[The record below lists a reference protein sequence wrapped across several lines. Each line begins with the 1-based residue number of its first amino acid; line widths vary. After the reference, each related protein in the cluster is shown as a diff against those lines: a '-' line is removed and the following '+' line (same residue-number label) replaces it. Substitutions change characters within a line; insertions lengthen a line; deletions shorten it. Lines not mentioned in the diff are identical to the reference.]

1 VRRPARGRKDTV
13 ARPDAGAQ
21 GLSMRTLV
29 RFWFPL
35 ATSWMLMTA
44 ETPVVTA
51 VAARM
56 ADPKLQLAA
65 FGVAFSLVL
74 MMESPIISM
83 LTAANALA
91 RDRRSYRLVRRF
103 MLGLSGI
110 LTLGMALFAATPL
123 YDLVVLRL
131 MGTPSD
137 VAAIVRPVLLVM
149 VPWPAAIAYRRFC
162 QGIMIGQGHTRQV
175 SYGTGLRLLT
185 TLTVSLIGLAWGRLG
200 GATVGACA
208 LGCAIVGEAVYAH
221 LASRHAVRAIQRAD
235 ALGEEGVHNLP
246 ALARFYVPLALTSMI
261 SLSTT
266 PLLNFGMM
274 RSLWP
279 LESLA
284 VWPVASGLLGMV
296 RSFGYSLQEVIVA
309 LLNDASAL
317 KTMRRFAVLLAAGC
331 LCLAAGIAFTPAGS
345 WWLYRVAGL
354 SPELV
359 GFATSALRWA
369 VLVPVL
375 AVVQSWLRGIIVA
388 GRATGAVAWATALNI
403 TVLIL
408 VLLGGVK
415 LGRLAGASLAGV
427 ALTASQGVES
437 LRLWL
442 SVRSIRSRVE
452 QTAATQC
459 VTKETA

>member
-1 VRRPARGRKDTV
+1 MVRLN
-13 ARPDAGAQ
+13 AGGQ
-21 GLSMRTLV
+21 GLDMRTLV

-35 ATSWMLMTA
+35 ATSWILMNA

-74 MMESPIISM
+74 MMESPIIPM

-110 LTLGMALFAATPL
+110 LTLGMVLFATTPL
-123 YDLVVLRL
+123 YDLLVLRL
-131 MGTPSD
+131 MGTPAY
-137 VAAIVRPVLLVM
+137 VAAVVRPVLLVM

-162 QGIMIGQGHTRQV
+162 QGIMIRQGYTRQV
-175 SYGTGLRLLT
+175 SYGTALRLLT
-185 TLTVSLIGLAWGRLG
+185 TLTVSLSGLAWGRLG
-200 GATVGACA
+200 GATLGACA

-221 LASRHAVRAIQRAD
+221 VASRHAVRAVERAD
-235 ALGEEGVHNLP
+235 APAEESVYSLL
-246 ALARFYVPLALTSMI
+246 ALARFYVPLALTSVI

-317 KTMRRFAVLLAAGC
+317 RTMRRFAVLLAAGC
-331 LCLAAGIAFTPAGS
+331 LCLGAGIAFTPAGL
-345 WWLYRVAGL
+345 WWLYHIAGL

-359 GFATSALRWA
+359 GFAISALHWS

-375 AVVQSWLRGIIVA
+375 AVAQSWLRGIIVA

-408 VLLGGVK
+408 VLLGGAK
-415 LGRLAGASLAGV
+415 LGRLAGASLAAL
-427 ALTASQGVES
+427 ALTVSQGVES
-437 LRLWL
+437 VRLWFF
-442 SVRSIRSRVE
+442 VRSMRMQVE
-452 QTAATQC
+452 RTTATQC
-459 VTKETA
+459 ATKEIA

>member
-1 VRRPARGRKDTV
+1 MAR
-13 ARPDAGAQ
+13 ADAGAQ
-21 GLSMRTLV
+21 GLGMRTLV

-35 ATSWMLMTA
+35 ATSWLLMTA

-56 ADPKLQLAA
+56 ADAKLQLAA

-83 LTAANALA
+83 LTAGNALA
-91 RDRRSYRLVRRF
+91 RDRRSYLLVRRF
-103 MLGLSGI
+103 MLGLSGF
-110 LTLGMALFAATPL
+110 LTLGMVLFAATPL

-131 MGTPSD
+131 MGIPPD
-137 VAAIVRPVLLVM
+137 VAAVVRPVLWVM

-162 QGIMIGQGHTRQV
+162 QGIMIRYGYTRQV
-175 SYGTGLRLLT
+175 SYGTALRLLT
-185 TLTVSLIGLAWGRLG
+185 TVTVSLMGLAWGRLG

-208 LGCAIVGEAVYAH
+208 LGCAIMGEAIYAH
-221 LASRHAVRAIQRAD
+221 LASRHAVRETERID
-235 ALGEEGVHNLP
+235 VPGEESVPDLL

-309 LLNDASAL
+309 LLNGSSAL
-317 KTMRRFAVLLAAGC
+317 KTMRRFAVLLAVGC
-331 LCLAAGIAFTPAGS
+331 LCLAVGIAFTPIGL
-345 WWLYRVAGL
+345 WWQYRVAGL
-354 SPELV
+354 SPELA
-359 GFATSALRWA
+359 GFAVTALRWA

-375 AVVQSWLRGIIVA
+375 AVAQSWLRGIIVA
-388 GRATGAVAWATALNI
+388 GKSTGAVAWATALNI

-408 VLLGGVK
+408 VLIGGAK
-415 LGRLAGASLAGV
+415 LGRFAGASLAAI
-427 ALTASQGVES
+427 ALTVSQGVES

-442 SVRSIRSRVE
+442 FVRSMRMRVE
-452 QTAATQC
+452 RAAVLQRT
-459 VTKETA
+459 TRETA